1 MSFLNQLSHKL
12 LKHQRSGDHFIFNFN
27 NWPIEKQYVKQIY
40 NNTPSIMAAS
50 IIQRS
55 MFASHVGIEIAKRL
69 YLDYV
74 YLIIVYATCT
84 TFCTNISEK
93 SYW

>member
-1 MSFLNQLSHKL
+1 
-12 LKHQRSGDHFIFNFN
+12 
-27 NWPIEKQYVKQIY
+27 
-40 NNTPSIMAAS
+40 MAAS

-74 YLIIVYATCT
+74 HLIIATCT

>member
-1 MSFLNQLSHKL
+1 
-12 LKHQRSGDHFIFNFN
+12 
-27 NWPIEKQYVKQIY
+27 
-40 NNTPSIMAAS
+40 MAAS
-50 IIQRS
+50 VIQRS

-93 SYW
+93 SY